1 MTQSK
6 IIRVGCRGTDF
17 CRAQTRKILD
27 LLSAKEPAARF
38 EVEEIPPGP
47 NSASILEAL
56 AEGRIQ
62 LHIRDARELPVK
74 LRPGVQIAA
83 CTERNDP
90 FDVLVSQGGMLLED
104 FAPGGV
110 VGVESARVSV
120 QLGRFRED
128 VKMRLVDGTVDRLL
142 PLLEKGEVSGFVVA
156 AEDVE
161 TLGWEGLVAEVFPP
175 DILLPAAGQGSFA
188 LLTQEGDDKIAAMA
202 RAIDHELT
210 RQVITAERAFLREL
224 DVEITDPVAVHGRM
238 EDGAILLEG
247 MLGDAVS
254 GALLRDE
261 LDGEPGEGED
271 LGVRLA
277 KLFMAD
283 GAVDYLASY
292 K

>member
-1 MTQSK
+1 VTQTK

-17 CRAQTRKILD
+17 CRTQTNKVLE
-27 LLSAKEPAARF
+27 LLAAKQPAARF
-38 EVEEIPPGP
+38 EIEEVPPGP

-62 LHIRDARELPVK
+62 LHIRGARELPVK
-74 LRPGVQIAA
+74 LRQGVVIAA

-110 VGVESARVSV
+110 LGVESSRVSV

-128 VKMRLVDGTVDRLL
+128 LRIRLVDGTVDRLL

-188 LLTQEGDDKIAAMA
+188 LLTQEGDEKTAAMV

-210 RQVITAERAFLREL
+210 RQVVAAERAFLREL

-247 MLGDAVS
+247 MLGDAGS
-254 GALLRDE
+254 GAVLRDE
-261 LDGEPGEGED
+261 LDGEAGEGED
-271 LGVRLA
+271 MGVRLA
-277 KLFMAD
+277 KLFMAE